1 MTWTRP
7 FRVDKYKSH
16 HKSQHTSNWTTYQT
30 CSFDEKAQF
39 FTAAIPHMNTMLAH
53 VNSGSAAMPLK
64 FNIQP
69 PIVDVLIGDMFFH
82 LDDQGGTAQK
92 NALKLFKHVDGG
104 IEGDHYEVVISNRD

>member
-16 HKSQHTSNWTTYQT
+16 HKSQHASNWATYQT

-39 FTAAIPHMNTMLAH
+39 FIAVTPYTNTMLAH
-53 VNSGSAAMPLK
+53 VNSGAAATPLK

-69 PIVDVLIGDMFFH
+69 LIIDVLIGDMFF
-82 LDDQGGTAQK
+82 Q
-92 NALKLFKHVDGG
+92 
-104 IEGDHYEVVISNRD
+104 

>member
-1 MTWTRP
+1 
-7 FRVDKYKSH
+7 
-16 HKSQHTSNWTTYQT
+16 
-30 CSFDEKAQF
+30 
-39 FTAAIPHMNTMLAH
+39 MNTMLAH